1 MNAIFSV
8 HSSNTQEQVFFFI
21 LSVFVHRLSSHSESL
36 PKSKLMKKKRPKAC
50 WHLVTGSLSSP
61 GTAFD
66 SQFVRN
72 MSDDLSFCA
81 RWLNKLDITSCEE
94 NTRKF
99 DVEMIFQWEDFSSS
113 ICLYSTLE
121 HKKNVKKIHSLG
133 ACVSCVG
140 AHTHKQHTHTSWSG
154 SHASSTRV
162 ILPSPLCTLRQSQS
176 TFSDP
181 SYHFVHKLSGDKS
194 YTEKCV
200 ISWMRRIHLNSYRV
214 LYAPQH

>member
-1 MNAIFSV
+1 
-8 HSSNTQEQVFFFI
+8 
-21 LSVFVHRLSSHSESL
+21 
-36 PKSKLMKKKRPKAC
+36 
-50 WHLVTGSLSSP
+50 
-61 GTAFD
+61 
-66 SQFVRN
+66 
-72 MSDDLSFCA
+72 
-81 RWLNKLDITSCEE
+81 
-94 NTRKF
+94 
-99 DVEMIFQWEDFSSS
+99 MIFQWEDFSSS

-200 ISWMRRIHLNSYRV
+200 ISWMRRIHLNSYSGCMLLNTNISVTSPAKEINSSIEGVMTHCLDEKDPRRRV
-214 LYAPQH
+214 PGI